1 MAPGSLQTIFDDR
14 DPPLSKTVG
23 LLADMECLT
32 GGPMAAEIFG
42 SGGEECVLSLFLLRR
57 RLRADPPLAMV
68 RYCQKYGAKR
78 EHCAKIAS
86 KSHKHSVNNP
96 YAQFHNALEPEQVLK
111 DKKVT
116 KYLTRC
122 VALPSGAACI

>member
-1 MAPGSLQTIFDDR
+1 MF
-14 DPPLSKTVG
+14 
-23 LLADMECLT
+23 
-32 GGPMAAEIFG
+32 
-42 SGGEECVLSLFLLRR
+42 
-57 RLRADPPLAMV
+57 
-68 RYCQKYGAKR
+68 RYCQKYGAKW

-122 VALPSGAACI
+122 VCAASEGSPS